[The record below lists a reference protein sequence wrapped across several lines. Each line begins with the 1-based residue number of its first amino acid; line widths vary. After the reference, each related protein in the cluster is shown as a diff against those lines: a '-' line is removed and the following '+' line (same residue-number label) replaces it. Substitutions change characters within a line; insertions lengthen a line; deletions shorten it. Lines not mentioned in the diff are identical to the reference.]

1 MEPFLKEARMKMR
14 RSGIATIVCLLLAT
28 GAQAQGGRAAASAAA
43 PAPASPGSA
52 TKPVC
57 VDAEVDGKRALSYDC
72 LSQQLKPKA
81 DPQAGASQTD
91 AERLSAAVEPSR
103 HVQPVDRAKPFRL
116 ELGPVDD
123 AAAARCAGRG
133 AAEVTQA
140 AERGAQVS
148 MSRRRSGANR
158 RGTAT

>member
-28 GAQAQGGRAAASAAA
+28 GAQARAARGASAAA

-91 AERLSAAVEPSR
+91 AERLSKQPSNRLGTFNLSTERNRFGSNWGRSTTPQRPDAPVAVP
-103 HVQPVDRAKPFRL
+103 PK
-116 ELGPVDD
+116 
-123 AAAARCAGRG
+123 
-133 AAEVTQA
+133 
-140 AERGAQVS
+140 
-148 MSRRRSGANR
+148 
-158 RGTAT
+158 